1 MLGTLREI
9 RVVFTE
15 EFRRA
20 IHRRSYLILTLA
32 IPVILLV
39 LLVAVPVI
47 RGIWDDDEDR
57 DKDQDQIGI
66 LELSGELAVDAGTVP
81 GFQIYQDRESGI
93 AALLADEIKGFF
105 VISEDYLA
113 TGKVEWLDPDVGII
127 PSGSIR
133 GRVREFL
140 RAGLVGDDLAPELVA
155 RMLDPADFDR
165 IKVNEDGSIIDKDV
179 DKAGRILVPL
189 VFGGLLMFGI
199 IMGGSIMLNSV
210 SEEKETRMIEV
221 LLTSV
226 SPLAVMVGKVL
237 ALGLT
242 GLIQI
247 TVWVAS
253 VAIIG
258 PHIFDQIPDA
268 GQLAIEPGVLALV
281 IGFFLAGYL
290 VSAVTMA
297 GIGAA
302 TTSVKEATQ
311 ISTIVT
317 LPSMVPVWFIGMLLE
332 NPDGGIARVLSFI
345 PFTAPVTMM
354 VRLAASD
361 VPFWEVVASLAVLLL
376 TGVALLW
383 MSARVFRAGMLM
395 YGQRMSLR
403 GVFAALRQA
412 G

>member
-1 MLGTLREI
+1 MPGTPREI
-9 RVVFTE
+9 RVIFTE

-20 IHRRSYLILTLA
+20 IHRRIYLILTLA
-32 IPVILLV
+32 VPVILLV

-47 RGIWDDDEDR
+47 RGVSDD

-66 LELSGELAVDAGTVP
+66 LDLSGELAVDAGAVP
-81 GFQIYQDRESGI
+81 GLQIYQDRKSGV
-93 AALLADEIKGFF
+93 AALLADKIKGFF
-105 VISEDYLA
+105 VIPEDYVA
-113 TGKVEWLDPDVGII
+113 TGKVEWLHPDGGIV

-133 GRVREFL
+133 SRVQVFL
-140 RAGLVGDDLAPELVA
+140 MAALVADELAPELVT

-165 IKVNEDGSIIDKDV
+165 IKVSEDGSTERDP

-189 VFGGLLMFGI
+189 IFGGLLMFGI
-199 IMGGSIMLNSV
+199 IMGGSILINSV
-210 SEEKETRMIEV
+210 SEDKETRMIEV

-237 ALGLT
+237 ALGAT

-247 TVWVAS
+247 AVWVAS

-268 GQLAIEPGVLALV
+268 GRLAIEPGLLALV
-281 IGFFLAGYL
+281 IAFYLTGYL
-290 VSAVTMA
+290 VFAVTMA

-302 TTSVKEATQ
+302 TTSVKEAAQ

-317 LPSMVPVWFIGMLLE
+317 LPIMVPVWFLPMLLE
-332 NPDGGIARVLSFI
+332 NPDGGVARVLSFI

-361 VPFWEVVASLAVLLL
+361 VQLSDVVASLAVLLL

-383 MSARVFRAGMLM
+383 ISARVFRAGLLM
-395 YGQRMSLR
+395 YGQRMSLG

>member
-1 MLGTLREI
+1 M
-9 RVVFTE
+9 
-15 EFRRA
+15 
-20 IHRRSYLILTLA
+20 
-32 IPVILLV
+32 
-39 LLVAVPVI
+39 
-47 RGIWDDDEDR
+47 
-57 DKDQDQIGI
+57 
-66 LELSGELAVDAGTVP
+66 P

-105 VISEDYLA
+105 VIPEDYLA
-113 TGKVEWLDPDVGII
+113 TGKVEWLDPDVGVI

-140 RAGLVGDDLAPELVA
+140 RAGLVGDDLAPKLVA
-155 RMLDPADFDR
+155 RMLNPADFDR
-165 IKVNEDGSIIDKDV
+165 TKVNEDGSIDKDP

-189 VFGGLLMFGI
+189 IFGGLLMFGI
-199 IMGGSIMLNSV
+199 IMGGSILLNSI

-237 ALGLT
+237 ALGTT
-242 GLIQI
+242 GLIQMA
-247 TVWVAS
+247 VWVAS

-258 PHIFDQIPDA
+258 PQIFDQIPDA
-268 GQLAIEPGVLALV
+268 GQLSIEPGVLALV

-290 VSAVTMA
+290 VFAVTMA

-311 ISTIVT
+311 ISTIVN
-317 LPSMVPVWFIGMLLE
+317 LPSFVPVWFVQILLE

-361 VPFWEVVASLAVLLL
+361 VPASEVAASLAVLLL

-383 MSARVFRAGMLM
+383 MSARVFRAGLLM

-403 GVFAALRQA
+403 SVFTALRQA

>member
-1 MLGTLREI
+1 MRGTLTEI
-9 RVVFTE
+9 RTIFTE

-20 IHRRSYLILTLA
+20 IQRKSYRILTLA
-32 IPVILLV
+32 IPVILLI

-47 RGIWDDDEDR
+47 RGIGDDDEDG

-66 LELSGELAVDAGTVP
+66 LELSGELAVDTGKVP

-93 AALLADEIKGFF
+93 SALLADEIKGFF
-105 VISEDYLA
+105 VIPEDYLA
-113 TGKVEWLDPDVGII
+113 TGKVEWLDPNVGI

-133 GRVREFL
+133 GRVRVFL
-140 RAGLVGDDLAPELVA
+140 RAALVADDLAPELVT

-165 IKVNEDGSIIDKDV
+165 IKVSEDGSIDEDR
-179 DKAGRILVPL
+179 DEAGRIVVPL
-189 VFGGLLMFGI
+189 LFGGLLMFGI
-199 IMGGSIMLNSV
+199 IMGGSILLNSV

-226 SPLAVMVGKVL
+226 SPLALMVGKVL
-237 ALGLT
+237 ALGVT

-247 TVWVAS
+247 AVWVAS

-258 PHIFDQIPDA
+258 PHVFDQIPDA
-268 GQLAIEPGVLALV
+268 GQLAIKPGILAMV
-281 IGFFLAGYL
+281 IGFFLTGYL
-290 VSAVTMA
+290 IFAVTMA

-302 TTSVKEATQ
+302 TTSIKEASQ

-317 LPSMVPVWFIGMLLE
+317 LPSFLPVWFLPMILE
-332 NPDGGIARVLSFI
+332 NPDGVFPRLLSFI

-361 VPFWEVVASLAVLLL
+361 VSLSEVAASLAVLLL
-376 TGVALLW
+376 TGIALLW
-383 MSARVFRAGMLM
+383 ISARVFRGGMLM

-403 GVFAALRQA
+403 GVFSALRQA
-412 G
+412 S

>member
-1 MLGTLREI
+1 MLGTPGEI
-9 RVVFTE
+9 RTVFTE

-20 IHRRSYLILTLA
+20 IQRKSYLILTLA
-32 IPVILLV
+32 VPVILLI
-39 LLVAVPVI
+39 LLVAVPAI
-47 RGIWDDDEDR
+47 RGISDDDEDR

-66 LELSGELAVDAGTVP
+66 LELSGELAVDPGTVP

-93 AALLADEIKGFF
+93 ATLLADEIKGFF
-105 VISEDYLA
+105 VIPEDYLA

-140 RAGLVGDDLAPELVA
+140 RAALVGDDLAPELVT

-165 IKVNEDGSIIDKDV
+165 IKVNEDGSIDKDS

-189 VFGGLLMFGI
+189 LFGGLLMFGI
-199 IMGGSIMLNSV
+199 MMGGGILLNSV
-210 SEEKETRMIEV
+210 SEERETRMIEV

-237 ALGLT
+237 ALGVT
-242 GLIQI
+242 GLFQI
-247 TVWVAS
+247 AVWVAS

-268 GQLAIEPGVLALV
+268 GRLAIEPGILTLV
-281 IGFFLAGYL
+281 IGFFLTGYL
-290 VSAVTMA
+290 VYAVTMA

-302 TTSVKEATQ
+302 TTSVKEASQ
-311 ISTIVT
+311 VSMIVT
-317 LPSMVPVWFIGMLLE
+317 LPSFVPVWFIFVLLE
-332 NPDGGIARVLSFI
+332 NPDGSFSRLLSFI

-361 VPFWEVVASLAVLLL
+361 IPLWEVVASLAVLLL

-383 MSARVFRAGMLM
+383 ISARVFRAGLLM
-395 YGQRMSLR
+395 YGQRMSLP

-412 G
+412 S

>member
-1 MLGTLREI
+1 MPGTPREI
-9 RVVFTE
+9 RVIFTE

-20 IHRRSYLILTLA
+20 IHRRIYLILTLA
-32 IPVILLV
+32 VPVILLV

-47 RGIWDDDEDR
+47 RGVSDD

-66 LELSGELAVDAGTVP
+66 LDLSGELAVDAGAVP
-81 GFQIYQDRESGI
+81 GFQIYQDRKSGV
-93 AALLADEIKGFF
+93 AALLADKIKGFF
-105 VISEDYLA
+105 VIPEDYVA
-113 TGKVEWLDPDVGII
+113 TGKVEWLHPDGGIV

-133 GRVREFL
+133 SRVQVFL
-140 RAGLVGDDLAPELVA
+140 MAALVADELAPELVT

-165 IKVNEDGSIIDKDV
+165 IKVSEDGSTERDP

-189 VFGGLLMFGI
+189 IFGGLLMFGI
-199 IMGGSIMLNSV
+199 IMGGSILINSV
-210 SEEKETRMIEV
+210 SEDKETRMIEV

-237 ALGLT
+237 ALGAT

-247 TVWVAS
+247 AVWVAS

-268 GQLAIEPGVLALV
+268 GRLAIEPGLLALV
-281 IGFFLAGYL
+281 IAFYLTGYL
-290 VSAVTMA
+290 VFAVTMA

-302 TTSVKEATQ
+302 TTSVKEAAQ

-317 LPSMVPVWFIGMLLE
+317 LPIMVPVWFLPMLLE
-332 NPDGGIARVLSFI
+332 NPDGGVARVLSFI

-361 VPFWEVVASLAVLLL
+361 VQLSDVVASLAVLML

-383 MSARVFRAGMLM
+383 ISARVFRAGLLM
-395 YGQRMSLR
+395 YGQRMSLG

>member
-1 MLGTLREI
+1 MRGTLTEI
-9 RVVFTE
+9 RTILTE

-32 IPVILLV
+32 VPAILLV

-47 RGIWDDDEDR
+47 RGISGDDEDR

-66 LELSGELAVDAGTVP
+66 LELSGELAVDAGAVP

-93 AALLADEIKGFF
+93 AALVANEIEGFF
-105 VISEDYLA
+105 VIPEDYLA
-113 TGKVEWLDPDVGII
+113 TGEVEWLDTGVGI
-127 PSGSIR
+127 SGGPR

-140 RAGLVGDDLAPELVA
+140 RAALVADDLAPELVT

-165 IKVNEDGSIIDKDV
+165 TKVNEDGSIDKDP
-179 DKAGRILVPL
+179 DKVGRVLVPL
-189 VFGGLLMFGI
+189 IFGGLLMFGI
-199 IMGGSIMLNSV
+199 MIGGNILLNSV

-237 ALGLT
+237 ALGAT

-247 TVWVAS
+247 AVWAAS

-268 GQLAIEPGVLALV
+268 GQLAIEPGIVALV
-281 IGFFLAGYL
+281 IGFFLTGYL
-290 VSAVTMA
+290 VFAVTMA

-302 TTSVKEATQ
+302 TSSKEEGSQ
-311 ISTIVT
+311 ISVIVT
-317 LPSMVPVWFIGMLLE
+317 LPSIVPLWFLSTILE
-332 NPDGGIARVLSFI
+332 NPDGGLSRILSFI

-361 VPFWEVVASLAVLLL
+361 VPLWEVVASLAVLLL

-383 MSARVFRAGMLM
+383 ISARVFRAGLLM

-403 GVFAALRQA
+403 DVFSALRQA
-412 G
+412 S

>member
-1 MLGTLREI
+1 MPGTPREI
-9 RVVFTE
+9 RVIFTE

-20 IHRRSYLILTLA
+20 IHRRIYLILTLA
-32 IPVILLV
+32 VPVILLV

-47 RGIWDDDEDR
+47 RGVSDD

-66 LELSGELAVDAGTVP
+66 LDLSGELAVDAGAVP
-81 GFQIYQDRESGI
+81 GFQIYQDRKSGV
-93 AALLADEIKGFF
+93 AALLADKIKGFF
-105 VISEDYLA
+105 VIPEDYVA
-113 TGKVEWLDPDVGII
+113 TGKVEWLHPDGGIV

-133 GRVREFL
+133 SRVQVFL
-140 RAGLVGDDLAPELVA
+140 MAALVADELAPELVT

-165 IKVNEDGSIIDKDV
+165 IKVSEDGSTERDP

-189 VFGGLLMFGI
+189 IFGGLLMFGI
-199 IMGGSIMLNSV
+199 IMGGSILINSV
-210 SEEKETRMIEV
+210 SEDKETRMIEV

-237 ALGLT
+237 ALGAT

-247 TVWVAS
+247 AVWVAS

-268 GQLAIEPGVLALV
+268 GRLAIEPGLLALV
-281 IGFFLAGYL
+281 IAFYLTGYL
-290 VSAVTMA
+290 VFAVTMA

-302 TTSVKEATQ
+302 TTSVKEAAQ

-317 LPSMVPVWFIGMLLE
+317 LPIMVPVWFLPMLLE
-332 NPDGGIARVLSFI
+332 NPDGGVARGLSFI

-361 VPFWEVVASLAVLLL
+361 VQLSDVVASLAVLLL

-383 MSARVFRAGMLM
+383 ISARVFRAGLLM
-395 YGQRMSLR
+395 YGQRMSLG

>member
-1 MLGTLREI
+1 MRGTPREI
-9 RVVFTE
+9 RTIFTE
-15 EFRRA
+15 EFRRT
-20 IHRRSYLILTLA
+20 IQRRSYRILTLA
-32 IPVILLV
+32 VPVILLV

-47 RGIWDDDEDR
+47 RGISDGDEDR
-57 DKDQDQIGI
+57 DKYQDQIGI

-93 AALLADEIKGFF
+93 AALLADEIKGLF
-105 VISEDYLA
+105 VIPEDYLA
-113 TGKVEWLDPDVGII
+113 TGKVEWLDPDAGII
-127 PSGSIR
+127 PRGSIR

-140 RAGLVGDDLAPELVA
+140 RAAMVADDLAPELVT
-155 RMLDPADFDR
+155 RMLDPADFSR
-165 IKVNEDGSIIDKDV
+165 LKVNEDGSIDKDPDRV
-179 DKAGRILVPL
+179 GRILVPL
-189 VFGGLLMFGI
+189 IFGGLLMFGI
-199 IMGGSIMLNSV
+199 ILGGSILMESV

-237 ALGLT
+237 ALGAT

-247 TVWVAS
+247 AVWVAS

-268 GQLAIEPGVLALV
+268 GQLAIEPGILASV
-281 IGFFLAGYL
+281 IGFFLTGYL
-290 VSAVTMA
+290 VFAVTMA

-302 TTSVKEATQ
+302 TTSTKEASQ
-311 ISTIVT
+311 ISMIVT
-317 LPSMVPVWFIGMLLE
+317 LPAFVPVGLIGVLLE
-332 NPDGGIARVLSFI
+332 NPDGGVSRLLSFI

-354 VRLAASD
+354 IRLAVSD
-361 VPFWEVVASLAVLLL
+361 VPLWEVAASLAALLL

-383 MSARVFRAGMLM
+383 ISARVFRAGLLM

-403 GVFAALRQA
+403 GAFAALRQA

>member
-1 MLGTLREI
+1 MRGTLTEI
-9 RVVFTE
+9 RTIFTE
-15 EFRRA
+15 EFRRT
-20 IHRRSYLILTLA
+20 IHRRIYRILTLA
-32 IPVILLV
+32 VPIILLV

-47 RGIWDDDEDR
+47 RGIAGDDEDR

-105 VISEDYLA
+105 VIPEDYLS
-113 TGKVEWLDPDVGII
+113 TGKIEWFDPGVGI
-127 PSGSIR
+127 PGGSGR

-140 RAGLVGDDLAPELVA
+140 RAALVADDLAPELVT
-155 RMLDPADFDR
+155 RMLYPADFNR
-165 IKVNEDGSIIDKDV
+165 IKVNEDGSIDKDP
-179 DKAGRILVPL
+179 DKIGRILVPL

-199 IMGGSIMLNSV
+199 IMGGSILMESV
-210 SEEKETRMIEV
+210 SEEKETRMIEI

-237 ALGLT
+237 ALGAT

-247 TVWVAS
+247 AVWVAS

-258 PHIFDQIPDA
+258 PLIFDQIPDA
-268 GQLAIEPGVLALV
+268 GQLAIEPGILALV
-281 IGFFLAGYL
+281 IAFYLTGYL
-290 VSAVTMA
+290 VFAVTMA

-302 TTSVKEATQ
+302 TASTKEASQ
-311 ISTIVT
+311 ISIIVT
-317 LPSMVPVWFIGMLLE
+317 LPGFLPAWFIVLLLE
-332 NPDGGIARVLSFI
+332 NPDGGVARLLSFI

-361 VPFWEVVASLAVLLL
+361 VPLWEVAASLAVLLL

-383 MSARVFRAGMLM
+383 ISARVFRAGLLM
-395 YGQRMSLR
+395 YGQRMSIR

>member
-1 MLGTLREI
+1 MPGTPREI
-9 RVVFTE
+9 RVIFTE

-20 IHRRSYLILTLA
+20 IHRRIYLILTLA
-32 IPVILLV
+32 VPVILLV

-47 RGIWDDDEDR
+47 RGVSDD

-66 LELSGELAVDAGTVP
+66 LDLSGELAVDAGAVP
-81 GFQIYQDRESGI
+81 GFQIYQDRKSGV
-93 AALLADEIKGFF
+93 AGLLADKIKGFF
-105 VISEDYLA
+105 VIPEDYVA
-113 TGKVEWLDPDVGII
+113 TGKVEWLHPDGGIV

-133 GRVREFL
+133 SRVQVFL
-140 RAGLVGDDLAPELVA
+140 MAALVADELAPELVT

-165 IKVNEDGSIIDKDV
+165 IKVSEDGSTERDP

-189 VFGGLLMFGI
+189 IFGGLLMFGI
-199 IMGGSIMLNSV
+199 IMGGSILINSV
-210 SEEKETRMIEV
+210 SEDKETRMIEV

-237 ALGLT
+237 ALGAT

-247 TVWVAS
+247 AVWVAS

-268 GQLAIEPGVLALV
+268 GRLAIEPGLLALV
-281 IGFFLAGYL
+281 IAFYLTGYL
-290 VSAVTMA
+290 VFAVTMA

-302 TTSVKEATQ
+302 TTSVKEAAQ

-317 LPSMVPVWFIGMLLE
+317 LPIMVPVWFLPMLLE
-332 NPDGGIARVLSFI
+332 NPDGGVARGLSFI

-361 VPFWEVVASLAVLLL
+361 VQLSDVVASLAVLLL

-383 MSARVFRAGMLM
+383 ISARVFRAGLLM
-395 YGQRMSLR
+395 YGQRMSLG

>member
-1 MLGTLREI
+1 MRGTLTEI
-9 RVVFTE
+9 RTILTE

-32 IPVILLV
+32 VPAILLV

-47 RGIWDDDEDR
+47 RGISGDDEDR

-66 LELSGELAVDAGTVP
+66 LELSGELAVDAGAVP

-93 AALLADEIKGFF
+93 AALVANEIEGFF
-105 VISEDYLA
+105 VIPEDYLA
-113 TGKVEWLDPDVGII
+113 TGEVEWLDTGVGI
-127 PSGSIR
+127 SGGPR

-140 RAGLVGDDLAPELVA
+140 RAALVADDLAPELVT

-165 IKVNEDGSIIDKDV
+165 TKVNEDGSIDKDP
-179 DKAGRILVPL
+179 DKVGRVLVPL
-189 VFGGLLMFGI
+189 IFGGLLMFGI
-199 IMGGSIMLNSV
+199 MIGGNILLNSV

-237 ALGLT
+237 ALGAT

-247 TVWVAS
+247 AVWAAS

-268 GQLAIEPGVLALV
+268 GQLAIEPGIVALV
-281 IGFFLAGYL
+281 IGFFLTGYL
-290 VSAVTMA
+290 VFAVTMA

-302 TTSVKEATQ
+302 TSSKEEGSQ
-311 ISTIVT
+311 ISVIVT
-317 LPSMVPVWFIGMLLE
+317 LPSIVPLWFLSTILE
-332 NPDGGIARVLSFI
+332 NPDGGLSRILSFI

-361 VPFWEVVASLAVLLL
+361 VPLWEVVASLAVLLL

-383 MSARVFRAGMLM
+383 ISARVFRAGLLM

-403 GVFAALRQA
+403 GVFSALRQA
-412 G
+412 S

>member
-1 MLGTLREI
+1 MRGTPREI
-9 RVVFTE
+9 RAIFAE
-15 EFRRA
+15 EFRRT
-20 IHRRSYLILTLA
+20 IQRRIYRILTLA
-32 IPVILLV
+32 VPAILLI

-47 RGIWDDDEDR
+47 RGISGDDEDR

-105 VISEDYLA
+105 VIPEDYLA

-127 PSGSIR
+127 PSGSSR

-140 RAGLVGDDLAPELVA
+140 RAALVGDDLAPELVT
-155 RMLDPADFDR
+155 RMLDPADFNR
-165 IKVNEDGSIIDKDV
+165 VKVNEDGSIDKDL
-179 DKAGRILVPL
+179 DKASRILVPL
-189 VFGGLLMFGI
+189 TFAGLLMFGI
-199 IMGGSIMLNSV
+199 LLGGSILMESV

-237 ALGLT
+237 ALGAA
-242 GLIQI
+242 GLIQLA
-247 TVWVAS
+247 VWVAS

-258 PHIFDQIPDA
+258 PHIFDQIPGA
-268 GQLAIEPGVLALV
+268 GQLSIEPGLLALV
-281 IGFFLAGYL
+281 IAFFLTGYL
-290 VSAVTMA
+290 VFAVTMA

-302 TTSVKEATQ
+302 TASTKEASQ
-311 ISTIVT
+311 ISMIVT
-317 LPSMVPVWFIGMLLE
+317 LPNVVPLWFLFKLLE
-332 NPDGGIARVLSFI
+332 NPDGGFAQILSFI

-354 VRLAASD
+354 VRLGASD
-361 VPFWEVVASLAVLLL
+361 VPLWEVVVSLGVLLL

-383 MSARVFRAGMLM
+383 ITARVFRAGLLM
-395 YGQRMSLR
+395 YGQRMSLG

>member
-1 MLGTLREI
+1 MLGTPREI
-9 RVVFTE
+9 RTIFTE
-15 EFRRA
+15 EFRRT
-20 IHRRSYLILTLA
+20 IQRRSYRILTLA
-32 IPVILLV
+32 VPVILLI

-47 RGIWDDDEDR
+47 RGISDDDEDR

-66 LELSGELAVDAGTVP
+66 LELSGELAVDLGTVP
-81 GFQIYQDRESGI
+81 GFQVYQDRESGI
-93 AALLADEIKGFF
+93 AALLADEIEGFF
-105 VISEDYLA
+105 VIPEDYLS
-113 TGKVEWLDPDVGII
+113 TGKVEWFDADVGI
-127 PSGSIR
+127 PGGSKGR

-140 RAGLVGDDLAPELVA
+140 RAALVADDLAPELVT
-155 RMLDPADFDR
+155 RMLDPADFSR
-165 IKVNEDGSIIDKDV
+165 NKVNDDGSIDKDP
-179 DKAGRILVPL
+179 DKVGRILVPL
-189 VFGGLLMFGI
+189 LFGGLLMFGL
-199 IMGGSIMLNSV
+199 IMGGSIMLESV

-237 ALGLT
+237 ALGAI

-247 TVWVAS
+247 AVWVAS

-268 GQLAIEPGVLALV
+268 GQLSIEPGILALV
-281 IGFFLAGYL
+281 IAFFLTGYL
-290 VSAVTMA
+290 VFAVTMA

-302 TTSVKEATQ
+302 TASTKEASQ
-311 ISTIVT
+311 ISMIVT
-317 LPSMVPVWFIGMLLE
+317 LPSFVPVFFIGELLQ
-332 NPDGGIARVLSFI
+332 NPDGGLSRLLSFI

-361 VPFWEVVASLAVLLL
+361 VPLWEVVASLAVLLL

-383 MSARVFRAGMLM
+383 ISARVFRAGLLM

-412 G
+412 S

>member
-1 MLGTLREI
+1 MLGTLTEI
-9 RVVFTE
+9 RTIFTE

-20 IHRRSYLILTLA
+20 IQRKSYRILTLA
-32 IPVILLV
+32 VPAILLI

-47 RGIWDDDEDR
+47 RGISGDDEDR

-66 LELSGELAVDAGTVP
+66 LDLSGALALDAETLP

-105 VISEDYLA
+105 VISGDYLT

-127 PSGSIR
+127 PSGPMR

-140 RAGLVGDDLAPELVA
+140 RAALVVDNLAPELVT

-165 IKVNEDGSIIDKDV
+165 IKVNEDGSIDKDP
-179 DKAGRILVPL
+179 DGAGRILIPL
-189 VFGGLLMFGI
+189 LFGGLLMFGI
-199 IMGGSIMLNSV
+199 MIGGNILLNSV

-237 ALGLT
+237 ALGAT

-247 TVWVAS
+247 AVWVAS

-258 PHIFDQIPDA
+258 PHIFDQIPDS
-268 GQLAIEPGVLALV
+268 GQLAIEPRILAIV
-281 IGFFLAGYL
+281 IGFFLTGYL
-290 VSAVTMA
+290 VFAATMA

-302 TTSVKEATQ
+302 TASKEEGSQ
-311 ISTIVT
+311 ISVIVT
-317 LPSMVPVWFIGMLLE
+317 LPSIVPMWFLWPILE
-332 NPDGGIARVLSFI
+332 NPDGGLSRLLSFI

-354 VRLAASD
+354 IRLAASD
-361 VPFWEVVASLAVLLL
+361 VPLWEVVASLTVLLL

-383 MSARVFRAGMLM
+383 ISARVFRAGLLM

-403 GVFAALRQA
+403 GVFAALRQT

>member
-1 MLGTLREI
+1 MLGTPREI
-9 RVVFTE
+9 RTVFTE

-20 IHRRSYLILTLA
+20 IQRKSYLILTLVV
-32 IPVILLV
+32 PVILLI
-39 LLVAVPVI
+39 LLVAVPAI
-47 RGIWDDDEDR
+47 RGISDDDEDR
-57 DKDQDQIGI
+57 DKEQDQIGI
-66 LELSGELAVDAGTVP
+66 LELSGELAVDPGTVP

-105 VISEDYLA
+105 VIPEDYLA

-140 RAGLVGDDLAPELVA
+140 RAALVGDDLAPELVT

-165 IKVNEDGSIIDKDV
+165 IKVNEDGSIDKDS

-189 VFGGLLMFGI
+189 LFGGLLMFGI
-199 IMGGSIMLNSV
+199 MMGGGILLNSV

-237 ALGLT
+237 ALGVT
-242 GLIQI
+242 GLFQI
-247 TVWVAS
+247 AVWVAS

-258 PHIFDQIPDA
+258 PHSFDQIPDT
-268 GQLAIEPGVLALV
+268 GRLAIEPGILALV
-281 IGFFLAGYL
+281 IGFLLTGYL
-290 VSAVTMA
+290 VYAVTMA

-302 TTSVKEATQ
+302 TTSVKEASQ
-311 ISTIVT
+311 VSMIVT
-317 LPSMVPVWFIGMLLE
+317 LPSFVPVWFIFVLLE
-332 NPDGGIARVLSFI
+332 NPDGSFSRLLSFI

-361 VPFWEVVASLAVLLL
+361 VPLWEVVASLAVLLL

-383 MSARVFRAGMLM
+383 ISARVFRAGLLM
-395 YGQRMSLR
+395 YGQRMSLP

-412 G
+412 S

>member
-1 MLGTLREI
+1 MLGAPREI

-20 IHRRSYLILTLA
+20 IHRKSYLILTLA
-32 IPVILLV
+32 VPVILLV
-39 LLVAVPVI
+39 LLVAVPVA
-47 RGIWDDDEDR
+47 RGIGGDGEDS

-133 GRVREFL
+133 GRVQEFL

-165 IKVNEDGSIIDKDV
+165 IKVNEDGSIDKDQ

-199 IMGGSIMLNSV
+199 IMGGSILLSSV

-237 ALGLT
+237 ALGAT

-247 TVWVAS
+247 AVWVAS

-258 PHIFDQIPDA
+258 PYIFDQIPDA

-281 IGFFLAGYL
+281 IGFFLMGYL
-290 VSAVTMA
+290 VYAVTMA

-317 LPSMVPVWFIGMLLE
+317 LPSIVPVWFLGMLLE
-332 NPDGGIARVLSFI
+332 NPDGGFPRVLSFI

-361 VPFWEVVASLAVLLL
+361 VPLWEVVAR
-376 TGVALLW
+376 ALDCCC
-383 MSARVFRAGMLM
+383 
-395 YGQRMSLR
+395 
-403 GVFAALRQA
+403 
-412 G
+412 